1 MLKAGNVLC
10 IHVAGVQRCTHVSR
24 ATAKEKPEDDE
35 KQNHA
40 QSPLYELRINCHL
53 KNTDII
59 FPEGALKTLAT
70 YILYCQMDIELK
82 SDKPG
87 TIELSADEKALF
99 DEINVQAPPEK
110 VVKVSKRPMFS
121 RPSPSFMQAPGVMR
135 MTNEDSMDGL
145 FNPGKSDLPPVME
158 DENVWDGGEGPQ
170 YAEMPQAQM
179 PSEGY
184 KTIEDEKADLLNKL
198 ARLQKKGFNV
208 SGRLNNYSNI
218 DEIRT
223 EYKRVTYQI
232 EVDQSIRF
240 QRRMLMAFV
249 TGLEFLNKRYD
260 PFDVQLDGWSD
271 DMMRNMDDYDNV
283 FEDLH
288 NKYKTKMAIA
298 PEVKLIM
305 MVGGSA
311 MMFHLTNSMF
321 KSSLPNVNQVMKEN
335 PELMKSVMEAM
346 VKSQNGGGA
355 PPAEPQGERP
365 PSPRDASGRREMKG
379 PGFDLGGLMTGFM
392 APPQPSIRPVIKKPA
407 RDEDELSDIVTGQ
420 DEDVKDIPINSS
432 DKKTKG
438 KSKKKEVVMTL

>member
-1 MLKAGNVLC
+1 MKITN
-10 IHVAGVQRCTHVSR
+10 
-24 ATAKEKPEDDE
+24 
-35 KQNHA
+35 
-40 QSPLYELRINCHL
+40 
-53 KNTDII
+53 II
-59 FPEGALKTLAT
+59 FTEGALKTLT
-70 YILYCQMDIELK
+70 SYILYCQMDIELK

-87 TIELSADEKALF
+87 TIELSAGEKALL
-99 DEINVQAPPEK
+99 DEINVQAPHEK
-110 VVKVSKRPMFS
+110 VVKVSKRPIFK
-121 RPSPSFMQAPGVMR
+121 RPDPSFMQAPGVMR
-135 MTNEDSMDGL
+135 MSQEDNMDGL
-145 FNPGKSDLPPVME
+145 FNPNKSDMPPQMMQ
-158 DENVWDGGEGPQ
+158 DDDQGWDGGEDNQQFVG
-170 YAEMPQAQM
+170 EMPQAQM

-218 DEIRT
+218 EEIRT

-271 DMMRNMDDYDNV
+271 DTMRNMDDYDNV
-283 FEDLH
+283 FEELH

-346 VKSQNGGGA
+346 VKSQNGAGA

-365 PSPRDASGRREMKG
+365 PSPRDANGRREMKG

-407 RDEDELSDIVTGQ
+407 RDEDELSDIVEGQ
-420 DEDVKDIPINSS
+420 EDEDVKDIPINSG
-432 DKKTKG
+432 KKTKST